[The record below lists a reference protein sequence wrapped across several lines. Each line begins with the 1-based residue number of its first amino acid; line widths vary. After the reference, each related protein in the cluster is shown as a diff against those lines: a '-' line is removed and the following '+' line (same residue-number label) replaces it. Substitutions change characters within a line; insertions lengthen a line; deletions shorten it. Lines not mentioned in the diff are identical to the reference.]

1 MLCTKATDF
10 TYCWTLRF
18 NFNKGVNVKEA
29 LGITGIVVLLV
40 ILIGLGPILTLMS
53 INTLFGLNIAINF
66 WTWLSVVWLGIV
78 LNGTRVKSK

>member
-1 MLCTKATDF
+1 M
-10 TYCWTLRF
+10 
-18 NFNKGVNVKEA
+18 KEA

-66 WTWLSVVWLGIV
+66 WTWLSVVWIGIV